1 MMKREMFLLVTSLAC
16 IAAPLRVVAQSAPA
30 GDAAASAPLN
40 LTVLVRQ
47 ATERNPEVLAAQRAV
62 QVKRARIP
70 QAGAWADPTV
80 SVSYGGNA
88 LPPFTLM
95 RADPSSARE
104 LMAEQTIPYPG
115 KTRLRT
121 EIASRGAD
129 AEELAYEAAVR
140 RVARQVKAAYFDL
153 AYVDNSLAI
162 LQEDRE
168 ALEGFEKV
176 TATRYSVGKAAQQDV
191 LRAQLEVTRL
201 AQRAT
206 LLTQQRR
213 TLEAQLN
220 SLRDFPVDAP
230 VGKPAAVQP
239 SVLTYRQDQLQQAAQ
254 ANYPTL
260 KQRQMTVNQD
270 RLSVDLARKEARP
283 DFSVGYLFMQRNG
296 LPDMYGITLSTS
308 VPIFHHQK
316 QDMAIAEAAAN
327 LAAAREM
334 QANELTL
341 LRYQVRQ
348 DFLEVQATEQLLK
361 LYSQGV
367 KPQSSLTLESSINS
381 YETGGVDFLSV
392 LSNFEAVIDAEL
404 DYHLQVTNHEKALA
418 RLEEATGL
426 TLVQEGDAHH
436 E

>member
-1 MMKREMFLLVTSLAC
+1 MMKREISLLITSFSC
-16 IAAPLRVVAQSAPA
+16 ITVPLWVFAQSPPA
-30 GDAAASAPLN
+30 GDAQADPL
-40 LTVLVRQ
+40 LSLATLVRE
-47 ATERNPEVLAAQRAV
+47 ATERNPEVLAALRAV

-95 RADPSSARE
+95 RADPSSARQV
-104 LMAEQTIPYPG
+104 MAEQTIPYPG

-121 EIASRGAD
+121 EIASRDAD

-140 RVARQVKAAYFDL
+140 RVARQVKQTYFDL
-153 AYVDNSLAI
+153 AYVDRSLAT
-162 LQEDRE
+162 LQKDRE

-176 TATRYSVGKAAQQDV
+176 TEIRYSVGKAAQQDV

-230 VGKPAAVQP
+230 DGRPAAVGP
-239 SVLTYRQDQLQQAAQ
+239 STLTYTQEQLQQAAQ
-254 ANYPTL
+254 TNYPAL
-260 KQRQMTVNQD
+260 KQLQVTVHQE
-270 RLSVDLARKEARP
+270 RLSVDLAHKETRP

-308 VPIFHHQK
+308 LPIFHHRK

-327 LAAAREM
+327 LATAREM
-334 QANELTL
+334 QANELTS

-367 KPQSSLTLESSINS
+367 KPQSSLTLESSISS

-392 LSNFEAVIDAEL
+392 LSNLEAVIDAEL
-404 DYHLQVTNHEKALA
+404 DYHLQITNHEKALA

-426 TLVQEGDAHH
+426 KLVQEGDAHH